1 MADIEG
7 CIGQKAMVNGAGR
20 RYSAVGILRDGVI
33 RVEYLSPRGTQQKS
47 LYALCRN
54 NLDIST
60 Y

>member
-1 MADIEG
+1 
-7 CIGQKAMVNGAGR
+7 MVNGAGR